1 MSEAMQHEVGVCPV
15 CRRIPA
21 KVASTELT
29 TSCRCT
35 ICGTFQITPG
45 IEVPAEIA
53 HAVSAATRQAHE
65 QGRALNLEPANIT
78 DLAEPHLRTTVAEKL
93 DKLLAYLASKT
104 VYPGSYY
111 ELKAYRDYPVADA
124 HDANEFE
131 IYLGYL
137 HAEELIS
144 LEPVINDAGY
154 TLTVDGW
161 ARIQARPRPG
171 GEPGRCFVAC
181 WLAEDFYPE
190 FRNAADE
197 AIRACS
203 YMPFWIG
210 ETPTNEGI
218 SDRVLAEIQRAEF
231 VIADFTGQ
239 RQSVYFEAGFARGL
253 GRPVIWC
260 YQQDDVPGLHFDTR
274 HLGHVA
280 WKDAHDLRVKL
291 EASIRANII
300 TRA

>member
-1 MSEAMQHEVGVCPV
+1 MSETMQYEVGVCPV
-15 CRRIPA
+15 CRIMAGVAPTGFVTFCECPTCGVFKIIPE
-21 KVASTELT
+21 T
-29 TSCRCT
+29 
-35 ICGTFQITPG
+35 
-45 IEVPAEIA
+45 EVPVEIA
-53 HAVSAATRQAHE
+53 YAVSAATRQSHE
-65 QGRALNLEPANIT
+65 QGKALTLHPANIT

-104 VYPGSYY
+104 TYPGAYY
-111 ELKAYRDYPVADA
+111 EVKAERDYPVADA
-124 HDANEFE
+124 HDSDEFGVY
-131 IYLGYL
+131 IGYL
-137 HAEELIS
+137 HTEELIGMS
-144 LEPVINDAGY
+144 PAIDGLGY
-154 TLTVDGW
+154 TLTVQGW
-161 ARIQARPRPG
+161 ARIQSKARPG

-181 WLAEDFYPE
+181 WLADEFYPE

-203 YMPFWIG
+203 YVPFWIG

-231 VIADFTGQ
+231 VIADFTGH

-260 YQQDDVPGLHFDTR
+260 CQQDDVPGLHFDTR

-291 EASIRANII
+291 EDSIRANII

>member
-1 MSEAMQHEVGVCPV
+1 MSDTRQPGNTPCPV
-15 CRRIPA
+15 CGGSAIVLPSGFNRFCKCPA
-21 KVASTELT
+21 
-29 TSCRCT
+29 
-35 ICGTFQITPG
+35 CGDFRITPTT
-45 IEVPAEIA
+45 EVPSEIA
-53 HAVSAATRQAHE
+53 HAVSAATREAHE
-65 QGRALNLEPANIT
+65 QGRTLNLEPANIT
-78 DLAEPHLRTTVAEKL
+78 NLAEPHLRTTVAEKL

-104 VYPGSYY
+104 VYPGSYC
-111 ELKAYRDYPVADA
+111 KVRQDRDYPIADA
-124 HDANEFE
+124 NDRNEFGL
-131 IYLGYL
+131 YASHL
-137 HAEELIS
+137 AEEKLI
-144 LEPVINDAGY
+144 VRDGRGY
-154 TLTVDGW
+154 GLTVLGW
-161 ARIQARPRPG
+161 QRIQARPRPG

-181 WLAEDFYPE
+181 WLADEFYPA

-203 YMPFWIG
+203 YVPFWIG

-231 VIADFTGQ
+231 VIADFTGH

-260 YQQDDVPGLHFDTR
+260 CKQDDVPGLHFDTR

-280 WKDAHDLRVKL
+280 WKDAGDLRVKL

-300 TRA
+300 TKA